1 MKDEMMQALTAFMTK
16 MVGILD
22 SAVDAGAQQ
31 LPEVL
36 GELLLLARVE
46 AVAGITAWCVA
57 FWAMAWLSVRLYRHT
72 SEWIDDSKDWLIG
85 MHVGILAVIGTVMLC
100 VTPLNFRSVM
110 KPLIAPRAYLIEY
123 CAQLVK

>member
-1 MKDEMMQALTAFMTK
+1 MKDEMMQALTAFVTK

-36 GELLLLARVE
+36 GELLLLARVQS
-46 AVAGITAWCVA
+46 VVGIAAWCVGVVVV
-57 FWAMAWLSVRLYRHT
+57 MILCINLYRNWANWADGNRE
-72 SEWIDDSKDWLIG
+72 EWIG
-85 MHVGILAVIGTVMLC
+85 VHVALAACIGTAIFFCALEG
-100 VTPLNFRSVM
+100 FRSAM